1 MTTINAMQ
9 DLVKPFAMQL
19 YDLGPDLTALQIG
32 MPQQSGPM
40 TVLPVFGP
48 GRGDADA
55 SGAGSGFA
63 APLSGLKLGGV
74 KRGYGNVEL
83 HNPGPSAGSG
93 QAPSAGSTGS
103 PQAGSGRGG
112 VTIVPLHVGYIQD
125 GAQNHALCRSG
136 FVGAGQHVL
145 FQDACCVQAAQGGF
159 LESREQWFFILPLAL
174 REEALLARGV
184 VGFGKL
190 WPAIA
195 KLNARL
201 GLEQRGHLEQIV
213 CRQRPTL
220 TQYQSRF
227 ELLPGQTGALFLLRD
242 RLAGDR
248 LVGVE
253 IAPTADYFREL
264 WMPLVCFCY
273 GTAAMELE
281 RHDAARQPAAQPQP
295 FAASSL
301 AELRPA
307 LAESRRERLGQVHD
321 ALARTPAERFQKQE
335 EERFLDLRL
344 FTALGQNFAG
354 QYVEQDGR
362 LVYVSLTAR
371 SKYLPGLN

>member
-1 MTTINAMQ
+1 MNTVTVMK
-9 DLVKPFAMQL
+9 DLVKPFAVQL
-19 YDLGPDLTALQIG
+19 YDLGADLTALQVG

-55 SGAGSGFA
+55 SDAAFA
-63 APLSGLKLGGV
+63 SPLSGLKLGGV

-83 HNPGPSAGSG
+83 HNPGPSTGSG
-93 QAPSAGSTGS
+93 QA
-103 PQAGSGRGG
+103 G

-136 FVGAGQHVL
+136 FVGPGQHVL

-159 LESREQWFFILPLAL
+159 LEGREQWFFILPLAL

-242 RLAGDR
+242 RL
-248 LVGVE
+248 VGVE

-281 RHDAARQPAAQPQP
+281 RQDAARPAEP
-295 FAASSL
+295 FPVTSL
-301 AELRPA
+301 AQLRQA
-307 LAESRRERLGQVHD
+307 LAESRRQRLGEVHD

-335 EERFLDLRL
+335 EERYLNLRL

-362 LVYVSLTAR
+362 LVYASLTAR
-371 SKYLPGLN
+371 SKYLPGVK